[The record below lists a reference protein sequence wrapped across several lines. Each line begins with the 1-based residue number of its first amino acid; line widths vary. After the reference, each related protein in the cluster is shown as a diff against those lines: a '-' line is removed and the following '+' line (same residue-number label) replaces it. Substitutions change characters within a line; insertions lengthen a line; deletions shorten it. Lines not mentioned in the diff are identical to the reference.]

1 MAASAAMIAG
11 ALAAVLAGELAAA
24 IVALAWRRGR
34 DG

>member
-1 MAASAAMIAG
+1 MAAAAAMIAG
-11 ALAAVLAGELAAA
+11 SLAAVLAGELAAA

>member
-24 IVALAWRRGR
+24 IVALAWRRGQ